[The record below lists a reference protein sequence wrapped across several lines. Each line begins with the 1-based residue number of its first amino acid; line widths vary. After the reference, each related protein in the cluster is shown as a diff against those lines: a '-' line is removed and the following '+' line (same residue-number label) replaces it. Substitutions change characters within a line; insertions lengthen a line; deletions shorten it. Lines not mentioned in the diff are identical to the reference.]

1 MSEKLQLKEKIDR
14 LIKSEG
20 ISQSRMAE
28 ILEIQPA
35 GVSHLLAGRNKP
47 GFDLL
52 QKILLRFPRIN
63 PDWLLLDSDNMYR
76 DDIEADHTNPSAHT
90 VDRPLKER
98 PVPNFD
104 DLFSAPSPSSS
115 ARESVAETRASE
127 ETAADRI
134 ADNRKSAEVVRVVVF
149 YDDHSFESFSPKR

>member
-1 MSEKLQLKEKIDR
+1 MLLNDKIDR

-76 DDIEADHTNPSAHT
+76 DDLEADHTDPSAHT
-90 VDRPLKER
+90 GDRPLKER
-98 PVPNFD
+98 PAPNFD
-104 DLFSAPSPSSS
+104 DLFSAPSSSG
-115 ARESVAETRASE
+115 SVKEGTPGTRPAA
-127 ETAADRI
+127 ETAADRT
-134 ADNRKSAEVVRVVVF
+134 ADSRKSAEVVRVVVF
-149 YDDHSFESFSPKR
+149 YDDHSFESFTPKQ